1 MKEMILPK
9 NVLYIISKLNSEGYR
24 ADVVGGCVRD
34 HILGKEPGDY
44 DITTSAT
51 PDEMK
56 SVFSDL
62 RTVETG
68 IKHGTLTVVIDSVP
82 YEVTTYRL
90 DGEYTDNRHP
100 DKVSFTRHLADD
112 LSRRD
117 FTVNA
122 MCYNPMDGFTDL
134 FSGLSDIDLGVI
146 RTVGDPLQRFSEDA
160 LRIMRA
166 LRFASTLGFKIDP
179 DTSSAIF
186 NLAHLLKNVSSERI
200 LVEWRKLLSG
210 VSAYRIIK
218 EYSSVIAEAI
228 PSLKNAVL
236 GDENAFLSA
245 DGALRELAL
254 FLNTYGDRA
263 GDEYFSAMS
272 ALKSDNKTKD
282 YGKAVLSGSFE
293 KTESRTDIN
302 LLLVK
307 YGADV
312 ARGITEL
319 KIMLGKATEKER
331 ELLSKMLSE
340 KVCYRICD
348 LALRGDDIISLGYR
362 GKDVGRILA
371 ALLDRVARGKVKNER
386 ETLLS
391 EVAKI
396 S

>member
-1 MKEMILPK
+1 MILPK

>member
-166 LRFASTLGFKIDP
+166 LRFASTLGFKMDP

-245 DGALRELAL
+245 DGVLRELAL

-386 ETLLS
+386 EALLS

>member
-1 MKEMILPK
+1 MILPK

-254 FLNTYGDRA
+254 FLNTFGDRA

-348 LALRGDDIISLGYR
+348 LALRGDDILSLGYR

-386 ETLLS
+386 EALLS
-391 EVAKI
+391 EVAKT

>member
-146 RTVGDPLQRFSEDA
+146 RTVGDPLQRLSEDA

-210 VSAYRIIK
+210 VGAYRIIR

-236 GDENAFLSA
+236 GDENAFSSA

-282 YGKAVLSGSFE
+282 YDKAVLSGSFE

-319 KIMLGKATEKER
+319 KIMLGKATKKER

-386 ETLLS
+386 EALLS
-391 EVAKI
+391 EVAKT